1 MRTTIMDDKRQAET
15 SPQERM
21 EHAGQRPLADRAR
34 DEVSSWFGN
43 AGAASRRQRDTAAGD
58 HSGKGPESHLDP
70 DARIVD
76 EVGKRLSADAAIDAS
91 KIEVVSHD
99 GAVTLNGEVTTSA
112 ARAHAEEVAHAVAG
126 VSQVE
131 NRLLVA

>member
-1 MRTTIMDDKRQAET
+1 MHDESQERTDQAE
-15 SPQERM
+15 
-21 EHAGQRPLADRAR
+21 QRPLADRAK

-43 AGAASRRQRDTAAGD
+43 AEAASRRQRDTAVGD

-76 EVGKRLSADAAIDAS
+76 ELSKRLSADAAIDAS
-91 KIEVVSHD
+91 RIEVVSRD
-99 GAVTLNGEVTTSA
+99 GAVILKGDVTTSA

-131 NRLLVA
+131 NHLLVV